1 MSSKW
6 MLIKTDKDLNVSTA
20 IVKASNY
27 SSALECVSD
36 AEFKE
41 SNNNSSILTFI
52 ALYPDNLKVIEVYDD
67 NTRTN

>member
-1 MSSKW
+1 MMNSKW

-27 SSALECVSD
+27 SSALECVND

-52 ALYPDNLKVIEVYDD
+52 ALYPDNLQIIEVYDG
-67 NTRTN
+67 

>member
-1 MSSKW
+1 MNSKW
-6 MLIKTDKDLNVSTA
+6 MLIKTDTDLNVSTA

-41 SNNNSSILTFI
+41 TNNNDSSILAFI
-52 ALYPDNLKVIEVYDD
+52 ELYPNNLQIIEVYDG
-67 NTRTN
+67 

>member
-1 MSSKW
+1 MNSKW
-6 MLIKTDKDLNVSTA
+6 MLIKTDTDLNVSTA

-41 SNNNSSILTFI
+41 ANNNDSSILTFI
-52 ALYPDNLKVIEVYDD
+52 ALYPDNLKVIEVYDE
-67 NTRTN
+67 N

>member
-1 MSSKW
+1 MMNSKW
-6 MLIKTDKDLNVSTA
+6 MLIKTDTDLNVSTA

-52 ALYPDNLKVIEVYDD
+52 ALYPDNLKVIEVYDE
-67 NTRTN
+67 N

>member
-1 MSSKW
+1 MNSKW
-6 MLIKTDKDLNVSTA
+6 MLIKTDTDLNVSTA

-41 SNNNSSILTFI
+41 TNNNDSSILAFI
-52 ALYPDNLKVIEVYDD
+52 ELYPNNLQIIEVYDG
-67 NTRTN
+67 NK

>member
-1 MSSKW
+1 MNSKF
-6 MLIKTDKDLNVSTA
+6 MLIKTDTDLNVSTA

-41 SNNNSSILTFI
+41 SNNNDSSILAFI

-67 NTRTN
+67 L

>member
-1 MSSKW
+1 MVSSKW

-52 ALYPDNLKVIEVYDD
+52 ALYPDNLKVIEVYDG
-67 NTRTN
+67 

>member
-1 MSSKW
+1 MVNSKW

-27 SSALECVSD
+27 SSALECVSA

-52 ALYPDNLKVIEVYDD
+52 ALYPDNLKVIEVYDG
-67 NTRTN
+67 

>member
-1 MSSKW
+1 MNSKF
-6 MLIKTDKDLNVSTA
+6 MLIKTNTDLNVSTA

-41 SNNNSSILTFI
+41 ANNNDSSILAFI

-67 NTRTN
+67 L